1 MGWWARK
8 IDAVEE
14 VLLYNLKNDKGEQVN
29 LASKYPE
36 KVRELMSVIE
46 EKRKELGDKN
56 SIGTGARFFD
66 DNSKNQRLNRY
77 NNQNKK
83 K

>member
-1 MGWWARK
+1 
-8 IDAVEE
+8 
-14 VLLYNLKNDKGEQVN
+14 
-29 LASKYPE
+29 
-36 KVRELMSVIE
+36 MSVIE
-46 EKRKELGDKN
+46 EKRKKLGDHN

-83 K
+83 VNKHEITTNNSINISTCMSSL